1 MASNPG
7 RQTWTIRRPLVF
19 GLVAVFGFLALLGVW
34 STRANIAGAVIG
46 NGMIELSTTR
56 TAVQHPIGGV
66 VAEIFKLNG
75 DVVEAGE
82 VIMRLDDRKVRSDL
96 IVTEGALFETLANI
110 ARLEAA
116 LEGRHE
122 MILHPLLIEAAAE
135 NPEYQAL
142 LGRLELQLQDHF
154 NAIDTEMRLLDEQI
168 AQTEAQI
175 QGVTA
180 QLDAAQDEQ
189 VIVSAELVR
198 ANELSGVGLIRTA
211 ELSSLEKEDAGIRG
225 EIGRLEAQIAELQ
238 GRVTES
244 GLKRLSVMTDAAAL
258 IGTELSRLRPE
269 RTRLLEARTEM
280 LDELA
285 RLEIR
290 APVSGQII
298 DSKVFG
304 VQSVVVAASPLMMIV
319 PDGEPVLARI
329 RVPSTDIDQVFIG
342 QDASM
347 KFKTFNGRQIPI
359 IIGQVIQISAD
370 ASLDTR
376 TQRTFYDVAIALTE
390 EELAKLG
397 DTELIPGM
405 PVEAFLATESRT
417 PLNYVMRPIMFYF
430 DRAFRDT

>member
-19 GLVAVFGFLALLGVW
+19 GLIAVFGFLALLGVW

-75 DVVEAGE
+75 DIVQAGE
-82 VIMRLDDRKVRSDL
+82 VIVRLDDRKVRSDL

-154 NAIDTEMRLLDEQI
+154 DAIDTEMRLLDEQI

-211 ELSSLEKEDAGIRG
+211 ELSALEKEDAGIRG
-225 EIGRLEAQIAELQ
+225 EIGRLEAQIAELH

-329 RVPSTDIDQVFIG
+329 RVPSTDIDQVFLG

-347 KFKTFNGRQIPI
+347 KFNSFNGRQIPI

-370 ASLDTR
+370 ASMDPR
-376 TQRTFYDVAIALTE
+376 TQRTFYDVAIAMTD
-390 EELAKLG
+390 EELGKLA

>member
-19 GLVAVFGFLALLGVW
+19 GLIAVFGFLALLGVW

-75 DVVEAGE
+75 DIVQAGE
-82 VIMRLDDRKVRSDL
+82 VIVRLDDRKVRSDL

-154 NAIDTEMRLLDEQI
+154 DAIDTEMRLLDEQI

-211 ELSSLEKEDAGIRG
+211 ELSALEKEDAGIRG
-225 EIGRLEAQIAELQ
+225 EIGRLEAQIAELH

-329 RVPSTDIDQVFIG
+329 RVPSTDIDQVFLG

-347 KFKTFNGRQIPI
+347 KFNSFNGRQIPI

-370 ASLDTR
+370 ASMDPR
-376 TQRTFYDVAIALTE
+376 TQRTFYDVAIAMTD
-390 EELAKLG
+390 EELGKLG